1 MLLAALVVVFTA
13 SLETFTVPTVALHGT
28 LGMPIAGLGM
38 CCRETAKGEAAERA
52 IKDYL
57 LMGGR
62 LIDTAVL
69 YENHVDIARG
79 IAQSGVPRED
89 IFVTT
94 KVWPNDFGFERT
106 YEVVIR
112 SLKEL
117 GLDYADLVLLHAPGI
132 MNGSMDDPKNPP
144 CLRQQDGFPNWSM
157 CRKSAWAALSNLK
170 RSGHIRAIGVSNFG
184 KRQIEELIADAH
196 FPVQVNQIESH
207 PWYPNQDI
215 IEYCQANGI
224 IVTAYASLG
233 SRKMA
238 KQLLDDESLKSIG
251 VPNGKTSSQILLRWA
266 VQRNV
271 TVIPGTSNP
280 EHMRENLGIFDFDL
294 DSFAMDWLSGVPPE
308 QYASFYGHIPDS
320 IL

>member
-144 CLRQQDGFPNWSM
+144 C
-157 CRKSAWAALSNLK
+157 
-170 RSGHIRAIGVSNFG
+170 
-184 KRQIEELIADAH
+184 
-196 FPVQVNQIESH
+196 VNQIESH